1 MPSIAVLRGRPAAPA
16 IEHARRAPAA
26 AHPRRAGLARTL
38 LRLWWAG
45 WQEHVCGFLPGDWRK

>member
-26 AHPRRAGLARTL
+26 AHAPRAGLARML
-38 LRLWWAG
+38 LRLWWTG
-45 WQEHVCGFLPGDWRK
+45 WQAHVRALPPADCRK